1 MADCEVEF
9 VFGRASAQ
17 LFEELSTFWQKHQA
31 SIQQEIR
38 GGGIVDKSSKTGEK
52 KRGAPRRQPAV
63 IARDASGLIVGI
75 AFVLL
80 RRLDGSKNLGS
91 HAYIYRMYI
100 VKSCRSARLANRMC
114 QNFVDNFLAASVDR
128 DHRCSYLISKNINP
142 RLKNSFIRK
151 YFIKLGFRMLGID
164 DDGFEVWCLP
174 LKTTYV
180 L

>member
-1 MADCEVEF
+1 M
-9 VFGRASAQ
+9 
-17 LFEELSTFWQKHQA
+17 
-31 SIQQEIR
+31 
-38 GGGIVDKSSKTGEK
+38 
-52 KRGAPRRQPAV
+52 
-63 IARDASGLIVGI
+63 
-75 AFVLL
+75 
-80 RRLDGSKNLGS
+80 
-91 HAYIYRMYI
+91 
-100 VKSCRSARLANRMC
+100 
-114 QNFVDNFLAASVDR
+114 DNFLAASVDR